1 MIPQGTAG
9 PAIRA
14 DECVAADASLVR
26 AFDLLGKRWTGVLL
40 GTLRGGTV
48 GFRTLARAVPGI
60 SDSVLSER
68 LGELT
73 ATGLVVRTV
82 EEGPPVSVTYTLTEA
97 GRALLPALDQIRRWA
112 DRHLPT
118 HGVGSSARP
127 KPALRQPRRR

>member
-1 MIPQGTAG
+1 MVTQSTA
-9 PAIRA
+9 PAATLA
-14 DECVAADASLVR
+14 DDCVAADASLVR

-40 GTLRGGTV
+40 GTLREGSV

-82 EEGPPVSVTYTLTEA
+82 EEGPPVSVIYTLTEA

-118 HGVGSSARP
+118 HDVASSAKP

>member
-1 MIPQGTAG
+1 M
-9 PAIRA
+9 
-14 DECVAADASLVR
+14 
-26 AFDLLGKRWTGVLL
+26 
-40 GTLRGGTV
+40 

-118 HGVGSSARP
+118 QGVAGSARP
-127 KPALRQPRRR
+127 EAALRQPRRR

>member
-1 MIPQGTAG
+1 
-9 PAIRA
+9 
-14 DECVAADASLVR
+14 
-26 AFDLLGKRWTGVLL
+26 
-40 GTLRGGTV
+40 V

-118 HGVGSSARP
+118 RGVGSTARP
-127 KPALRQPRRR
+127 EAALRQPRRR